1 MGAVVQRSSNQ
12 VACDMGGEIVVL
24 DLESGCY
31 YGLDAVGARVWSLIE
46 QPASL
51 SAIRDAIMAEYEV
64 DAESCEHDI
73 QAFLDKMQAVGLVEI
88 SNESR
93 P

>member
-24 DLESGCY
+24 DLKSGCY

-51 SAIRDAIMAEYEV
+51 SVIRDTIMSEYEV

-73 QAFLDKMQAVGLVEI
+73 QAFLDKMQAVGLVEV

-93 P
+93 A